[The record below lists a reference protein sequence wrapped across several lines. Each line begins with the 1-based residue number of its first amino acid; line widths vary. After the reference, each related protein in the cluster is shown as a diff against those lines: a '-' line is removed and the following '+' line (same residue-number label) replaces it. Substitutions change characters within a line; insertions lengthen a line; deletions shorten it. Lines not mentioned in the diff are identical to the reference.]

1 MKLAEVK
8 LSLLAAWALALL
20 AVALTWTAAPAQAQ
34 GRAEEI
40 LRQQVGAYRIA
51 VAASSAQP
59 YVGELYL
66 WVSLAD
72 AATAQPVTDAQV
84 SILAQRS
91 IDTTEG
97 RALVVHSPSAPGTY
111 VAGIILDQPGTW
123 LLAFQVTSP
132 LGEATATL
140 DLEVRETPRNPW
152 VGTIGFATV
161 LLVLVLG
168 GLYVAWSSGR
178 RRRAPQ
184 P

>member
-1 MKLAEVK
+1 MK
-8 LSLLAAWALALL
+8 LSLLAVWALALL
-20 AVALTWTAAPAQAQ
+20 AVALAGNATSAHAQAL

-40 LRQQVGAYRIA
+40 LRQQVGAYSIA
-51 VAASSAQP
+51 VAASSAKP

-91 IDTTEG
+91 IDTPEG

-111 VAGIILDQPGTW
+111 VAGINLDQPGTW
-123 LLAFQVTSP
+123 LLAFQITSP
-132 LGEATATL
+132 LGEATTTL
-140 DLEVRETPRNPW
+140 DLEAREMPRNPW
-152 VGTIGFATV
+152 VGTIGFAIV
-161 LLVLVLG
+161 VLVLVLG
-168 GLYVAWSSGR
+168 GLYVAWSAGR
-178 RRRAPQ
+178 RRRALQ